1 MKLLKRLAVIII
13 FVILIYILFNV
24 APYYLVEETYEEGE
38 LRLVI
43 NSTEVTKKLPQ
54 SPKIIDGQV
63 MLSID
68 TVDIYFDKY
77 IYYDEK
83 YDTIITTTNT
93 VVAKLQIG
101 KNEIQINNNIN
112 SIEVPAQVID
122 DEIYIPIEALKDI
135 YNIEV
140 EYNEKI
146 IISKQ
151 TTERKRVILGEDLTV
166 YKYKKILSRKIENVK
181 ANDILDIYEEDG
193 DWLYVRTSIGNLGYV
208 QNSKMYVS
216 EVLIQ
221 ILPIDNTDSD
231 IEIPKINLVWEY
243 AEYYTPDR
251 TGEERIENLDVVSPT
266 WFYLKDT
273 EGNVTSK
280 VKEDYVTWAHNN
292 KYEVWA
298 AFKNDGIGI
307 EGTSIFMN
315 DMKARENT
323 INQIVKYAKQYKL
336 DGINM
341 DFEEM
346 KKEDSNKY
354 SQFIRETAAILR
366 SNGFV
371 VSVDVN
377 IPDGSDTWSLCYN
390 SKHLSD
396 AVDYIIV
403 MTYDQY
409 YAGSKVPGSV
419 AEYNWVEENIVKMV
433 ERDEIPNNKLMLGI
447 PFYSRLWTVKNEI
460 VTSKSITMKD
470 AVNILNENKDVAKWL
485 EEEKQYYVEFKEKG
499 STIMLWVEDQNS
511 IAEKVKLVNKYKLA
525 GVAAWRKGYEI
536 SDIWKVI
543 EENMN

>member
-166 YKYKKILSRKIENVK
+166 YKYKKVLSRKIENVK

-193 DWLYVRTSIGNLGYV
+193 DWLYIRTSKGNLGYV

-346 KKEDSNKY
+346 KKEDANKY

-433 ERDEIPNNKLMLGI
+433 ERDEIPNNKLILGI